1 MAWGGQGARAGAGTR
16 RRATEAEEE
25 AVAHDVGKGF
35 VWYLDAE
42 DSQED
47 GRELSAAKEKEDDP
61 DFAPP
66 EPVARKGSI
75 GGGPKPV
82 EMRRI
87 GDAAWRY
94 FASYTDAA
102 KAFGV
107 TSTDVGHLIRD
118 PSRASR
124 YACEYE
130 ARPTHAPEKRE
141 RFVKRRRVEGAEQK
155 SNGKWACSSLF
166 PGREFDDLD
175 EYRAAKKQRAAR
187 RAAYS
192 DQIPKKH
199 RVRPEVVEAP
209 QSAEEP
215 DLVTV

>member
-1 MAWGGQGARAGAGTR
+1 MELPPPHVLLQLDAIIVAQRESDGARVVATASTAATPPRPVSRWLGEVKE
-16 RRATEAEEE
+16 RAPAPAPAAEQP
-25 AVAHDVGKGF
+25 K
-35 VWYLDAE
+35 
-42 DSQED
+42 Q
-47 GRELSAAKEKEDDP
+47 KKKP
-61 DFAPP
+61 
-66 EPVARKGSI
+66 GSKWT
-75 GGGPKPV
+75 P
-82 EMRRI
+82 
-87 GDAAWRY
+87 GD
-94 FASYTDAA
+94 
-102 KAFGV
+102 
-107 TSTDVGHLIRD
+107 
-118 PSRASR
+118 
-124 YACEYE
+124 
-130 ARPTHAPEKRE
+130 APEKRE

>member
-1 MAWGGQGARAGAGTR
+1 
-16 RRATEAEEE
+16 
-25 AVAHDVGKGF
+25 
-35 VWYLDAE
+35 
-42 DSQED
+42 
-47 GRELSAAKEKEDDP
+47 
-61 DFAPP
+61 
-66 EPVARKGSI
+66 
-75 GGGPKPV
+75 
-82 EMRRI
+82 MRRI